1 MKKFSLFLGG
11 ARSGKSS
18 LAEKIAAEEGGD
30 DVLYLATA
38 EAGDEEMADRI
49 ARHQAARPE
58 TWRTLEA
65 PTGVGPALKRAWQ
78 GEKVIL
84 LDCITLLVTN
94 LLPGGVG
101 FEQVSVQVEEYERV
115 VMAEIEALLEAA
127 DEIDAHF
134 LVVSNEVGMGLV
146 PPYELGRA
154 YRDILGRVNRVLAEA
169 ADQVFFLVAGIPMQ
183 IK

>member
-1 MKKFSLFLGG
+1 MKKFSLLLGG

-30 DVLYLATA
+30 AVLYVATA

-58 TWRTLEA
+58 NWRTLET
-65 PTGVGPALKRAWQ
+65 PTGVGQAVKQAWQ
-78 GEKVIL
+78 GEAVVL
-84 LDCITLLVTN
+84 LDCITLLVNN
-94 LLPGGVG
+94 LLPSGVG

-115 VMAEIEALLEAA
+115 VIAEIDALLEAA
-127 DEIDAHF
+127 GEIEAHF

-154 YRDILGRVNRVLAEA
+154 YRDILGRANRILAEA
-169 ADQVFFLVAGIPMQ
+169 ADEVFFLVAGIPM
-183 IK
+183 KVK

>member
-30 DVLYLATA
+30 AVLYVATA

-58 TWRTLEA
+58 SWRTLET
-65 PTGVGPALKRAWQ
+65 PTGDGPAIKQAWQ
-78 GEKVIL
+78 GEAVVL

-101 FEQVSVQVEEYERV
+101 FEQVAVQVEEYERV
-115 VMAEIEALLEAA
+115 VLAEIEALLEVVG
-127 DEIDAHF
+127 ETEAHF

-154 YRDILGRVNRVLAEA
+154 YRDILGRANRVLAEA
-169 ADQVFFLVAGIPMQ
+169 ADEVFFLVAGIPMQ